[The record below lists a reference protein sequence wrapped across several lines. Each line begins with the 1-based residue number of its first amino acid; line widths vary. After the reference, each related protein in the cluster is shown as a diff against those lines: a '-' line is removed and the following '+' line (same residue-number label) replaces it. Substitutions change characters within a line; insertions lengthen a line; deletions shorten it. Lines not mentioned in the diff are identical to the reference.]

1 MRKFTPTVAQTDTM
15 EACVDS
21 VVHELR
27 GNKRGQRQEEKP
39 AGGVSGGPL
48 TIGQNK

>member
-1 MRKFTPTVAQTDTM
+1 MRKFTPTVAPTDTR
-15 EACVDS
+15 EARVDS

-27 GNKRGQRQEEKP
+27 GNKRGQRQGEKP
-39 AGGVSGGPL
+39 AGGVSGGPH